1 MFGKEKSFLVILILI
16 TAAIFFSPRLYASEP
31 ISGKKEEP
39 RFITITQGI
48 DLVLKN
54 NRMIKAALPENAISF
69 EDSLLARSSLLPQLN
84 AYVNKTFNSN
94 APGMLFNSISVETG
108 DKNPLTYG
116 FDVYQT
122 LFDFGKNL
130 SNFKASRE
138 LYKAAQANT
147 ESIKRLAILE
157 FIVSYFNVLESEK
170 MILVFEKEVE
180 SLNAYL
186 NDIEHLYEHGSV
198 VENDLLPAKVRLA
211 DSRQKLIA
219 ARNNEEIA
227 IARLNNILALPLRTK
242 IRVWDIAMDTPEFP
256 DMDNAWNTA
265 VTLRPEIIFYSEQV
279 KASLL
284 AQKAKAVENYP
295 EVFADAGYSY
305 QQNKYAT
312 HESNSS
318 IELGAKMDLYDGG
331 AARARLFKERARK
344 KQLNEQK
351 DKLTE
356 DIKFEIEDSFY
367 GLKNSCEKVQ
377 VAKGALEQAD
387 ENVRFYR
394 IKYNAGSATTTD
406 VLEAISLQTKAQA
419 NYCADDYEMKRSYAK
434 LMYSMGLDL
443 PLIYEKMENKNDE
456 YAKP

>member
-1 MFGKEKSFLVILILI
+1 MFGKNKSFLSILVLI
-16 TAAIFFSPRLYASEP
+16 TAAMFFSPCVYASEP
-31 ISGKKEEP
+31 VNGQKEEY
-39 RFITITQGI
+39 RLITINQGI

-54 NRMIKAALPENAISF
+54 SRMIKVVLPDNAMSF
-69 EDSLLARSSLLPQLN
+69 QDSLLARSALLPQLN

-94 APGMLFNSISVETG
+94 VPGMIFGSLSVATG
-108 DKNPLTYG
+108 DRNPLTYG
-116 FDVYQT
+116 VDVYQT

-130 SNFKASRE
+130 SSFKASRE

-147 ESIKRLAILE
+147 ESVKRLATLE
-157 FIVSYFNVLESEK
+157 FLVSYFDLLEAEK
-170 MILVFEKEVE
+170 MILVFEKEME

-186 NDIEHLYEHGSV
+186 NDIAQLYEHGSA

-211 DSRQKLIA
+211 DAKQRLIA

-227 IARLNNILALPLRTK
+227 IARLNNILALSLRTK
-242 IRVWDIAMDTPEFP
+242 TRVQDIVMDIPKFP

-265 VTLRPEIIFYSEQV
+265 VTLRPEIAFYDDQI
-279 KASLL
+279 KASSLT
-284 AQKAKAVENYP
+284 QKARAVENYP
-295 EVFADAGYSY
+295 VVFADAGYAH
-305 QQNKYAT
+305 QQNKFAT
-312 HESNSS
+312 HEDNSS
-318 IELGAKMDLYDGG
+318 VELGAKVDLYDGG
-331 AARARLFKERARK
+331 AARAQLLKERSRQR
-344 KQLNEQK
+344 QLNEQK

-367 GLKNSCEKVQ
+367 GLENACEKTQ

-394 IKYNAGSATTTD
+394 IKYNSGVATTTD
-406 VLEAISLQTKAQA
+406 VLEAISLQTKAQV

-443 PLIYEKMENKNDE
+443 PLIYEKMENK
-456 YAKP
+456 K